1 MTKHKSLEEVHHDKG
16 FTFKDGTH
24 VKSLRDLVNHLERC
38 SKETFLHHI
47 HDDGSDFYNWI
58 AHVLEDKILSKS
70 IRHVKSKEY
79 LAMVLKEYIRMIEE
93 IPKEGNSAK
102 EDNNTVSSTPVHP
115 DKARIRAVTDVKWG
129 IEEFVLGL
137 LVGFLIALVFLR
149 LF

>member
-1 MTKHKSLEEVHHDKG
+1 MKKHKSLEEVHHDKG

-24 VKSLRDLVNHLERC
+24 VRSLKDLVDHLEKC
-38 SKETFLHHI
+38 NKDTFKHHV

-70 IRHVKSKEY
+70 IKHVKSKEY

-93 IPKEGNSAK
+93 VPKERPKKAVEPVNNSIRPA
-102 EDNNTVSSTPVHP
+102 
-115 DKARIRAVTDVKWG
+115 KARINSVSDVKWG